1 MERFFGFLPCYGIKL
16 KDENELKLLKTGSGD
31 DIISYNLAYIEYVL
45 QRQRRK
51 DLEIYEFPHT
61 KIEIYRLGGG

>member
-1 MERFFGFLPCYGIKL
+1 MEKFIGFLPCYGIKL

-31 DIISYNLAYIEYVL
+31 DFVSYNKRYIEHVL
-45 QRQRRK
+45 QRQERA

-61 KIEIYRLGGG
+61 IIEIYRLGE